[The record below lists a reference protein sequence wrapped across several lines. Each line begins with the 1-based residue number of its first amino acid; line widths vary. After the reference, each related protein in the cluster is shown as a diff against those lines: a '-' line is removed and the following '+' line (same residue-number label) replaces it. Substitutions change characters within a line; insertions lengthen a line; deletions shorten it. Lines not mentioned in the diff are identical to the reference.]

1 MTGLSIT
8 EKRPARSWPA
18 MTDGADITL
27 LLVTLILVTFGTV
40 MIYSASSVIAE
51 ERFGNGYHFIKKQMF
66 FVVLGLGAMAI
77 FARIPYYHLR
87 KVAYLSILLSVS
99 LLSLLL
105 VTQLGVSAGGA
116 TRWLNVGVFSFQ
128 VTEMVKVSLVLFLA
142 HFLARKEERVREF
155 RRGFLIPVMTTGVII
170 VLVLLQP
177 DFGTA
182 VVLAMILIL
191 MLYLA
196 GSRILHLGTLAAVLI
211 PVGFML
217 IVYKGYRLERLLSFL
232 DPWRDPANS
241 GFHIIQSLISFGS
254 GEIFGVG
261 LGNSMQKLFYLP
273 EPHTDFILS
282 IIAEESGF
290 IGVTIVVLL
299 FAILIFKGFLISYKA
314 PDLFGSLLAS
324 GLTIVIALGASINM
338 AAVTGLIPTKGL
350 ALPFL
355 SYGGTSLIM
364 SLTAVGALLNIS
376 SCKVTTQ
383 PQIHTDKH
391 RQV

>member
-8 EKRPARSWPA
+8 EKRPARSWLA

-51 ERFGNGYHFIKKQMF
+51 ERFGDGYHFIKKQMF
-66 FVVLGLGAMAI
+66 FVVLGLGAMAM

-99 LLSLLL
+99 LLLLL
-105 VTQLGVSAGGA
+105 LITQLGVSAGGA

-142 HFLARKEERVREF
+142 HFLARKEEHIREF
-155 RRGFLIPVMTTGVII
+155 NRGFLIPMMTTAAII
-170 VLVLLQP
+170 GLVLLQP

-196 GSRILHLGTLAAVLI
+196 GSRILHLGALVAVLI

-217 IVYKGYRLERLLSFL
+217 VVYKGYRLERFLSFL

-254 GEIFGVG
+254 GEMFGVG

-324 GLTIVIALGASINM
+324 GLTIIIALGASINM

-364 SLTAVGALLNIS
+364 SLTAVGVLLNIS
-376 SCKVTTQ
+376 SYKVTTQ
-383 PQIHTDKH
+383 TQIHTDKH
-391 RQV
+391 R